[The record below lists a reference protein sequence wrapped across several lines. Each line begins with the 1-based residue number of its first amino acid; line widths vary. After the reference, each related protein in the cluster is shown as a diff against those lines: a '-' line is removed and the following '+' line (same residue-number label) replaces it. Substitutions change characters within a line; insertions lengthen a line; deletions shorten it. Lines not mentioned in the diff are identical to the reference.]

1 MNTLPKELIEKSLA
15 LTFKRI
21 EDIWDFNYIKF
32 SVDENWQMT
41 DVQMDINY
49 PKFYS
54 YLLTREFML
63 AYGVATGIVYM
74 REHILL
80 STEFWYA
87 IMAHQDWNPEP
98 LTNLLSK
105 IWKPNDIM

>member
-1 MNTLPKELIEKSLA
+1 
-15 LTFKRI
+15 
-21 EDIWDFNYIKF
+21 
-32 SVDENWQMT
+32 
-41 DVQMDINY
+41 
-49 PKFYS
+49 
-54 YLLTREFML
+54 ML